1 VPVFLFQT
9 LFLFMT
15 MEAMEYPKISII
27 IPVKPGGA
35 VRALDGLRRLDYPAG
50 SFEVLVA
57 EGSCPSRQRNAA
69 AGQAAGDI
77 LYLLDDDSLADPAA
91 LEAIAAHFTAEAPA
105 VVGGPSLTP
114 ASDSVLQRSFGMAL
128 ASPCG
133 GGGVRNRY
141 RKSGVLRE
149 TGDHELI
156 LCNLAI
162 SARVFREHRGFD
174 ERLYTNEEN
183 EFLERLRR
191 HGSRLLHD
199 PHLAVY
205 RSQRVSVRAFV
216 RQLFGYGRGR
226 AQQILLGGGSGPAPC
241 VPALFLVYVLSLPF
255 VQGTVY
261 SVPLLC
267 YLVMCAA
274 GAVHAGT
281 EKKDPLPA
289 VLLPLVFALLH
300 LSYGAGLIWGFARY
314 AGRQRAL
321 PRGEVTV
328 RRVKEFGSGQKW

>member
-1 VPVFLFQT
+1 MQVKT
-9 LFLFMT
+9 NIMD
-15 MEAMEYPKISII
+15 YPNISII

-35 VRALDGLRRLDYPAG
+35 VRALDGLRQLTYPAG

-57 EGSCPSRQRNAA
+57 EGTCPSRQRNIA
-69 AGQAAGDI
+69 AGKAAGDI
-77 LYLLDDDSLADPAA
+77 LYFVDDDSLVDPAA
-91 LEAIAAHFTAEAPA
+91 LEAIAAHFAAEDLAA
-105 VVGGPSLTP
+105 VGGPSLTP
-114 ASDSVLQRSFGMAL
+114 AGDSVLQRSFGMAL

-149 TGDHELI
+149 TADHELI

-174 ERLYTNEEN
+174 ERLYPNEEN

-191 HGSRLLHD
+191 HGLRLLHD
-199 PHLAVY
+199 PDLAVF

-226 AQQILLGGGSGPAPC
+226 AKQVLLGGGSGPAPY

-255 VQGTVY
+255 VQGAVY

-267 YLVMCAA
+267 YLVMCVV
-274 GAVHAGT
+274 GAVQAGT
-281 EKKDPLPA
+281 ERKDPLPA
-289 VLLPLVFALLH
+289 LLFPLDVAILH
-300 LSYGAGLIWGFARY
+300 LFYGAGLIWGFARY

-321 PRGEVTV
+321 PQGEATV
-328 RRVKEFGSGQKW
+328 RSVKEFGSGDGW

>member
-1 VPVFLFQT
+1 
-9 LFLFMT
+9 
-15 MEAMEYPKISII
+15 MEAMKYPKISII
-27 IPVKPGGA
+27 MPVKPGGA
-35 VRALDGLRRLDYPAG
+35 VRALDGLRLLDYPGG

-57 EGSCPSRQRNAA
+57 EGSCPSRQRNIAA
-69 AGQAAGDI
+69 SQAAGDI
-77 LYLLDDDSLADPAA
+77 LYFLDDDSLVGPAA
-91 LEAIAAHFTAEAPA
+91 LDAIAAHFAAQALA

-114 ASDSVLQRSFGMAL
+114 SGDSVLQRSFGMAL

-141 RKSGVLRE
+141 RQSGVLRE

-162 SARVFREHRGFD
+162 SARVFRQHRGFD
-174 ERLYTNEEN
+174 ERLYPNEEN

-199 PHLAVY
+199 PHLAVF
-205 RSQRVSVRAFV
+205 RSQRVSVRAFI

-226 AQQILLGGGSGPAPC
+226 AKQILLGGGTGPAPF

-267 YLVMCAA
+267 YLVMCGV

-289 VLLPLVFALLH
+289 LFLPLVFALLH
-300 LSYGAGLIWGFARY
+300 LSYGAGLIWGLIST

-328 RRVKEFGSGQKW
+328 RRVKEFGSGDGW